1 MAVSLIS
8 MNKDEAQVAEG
19 VTTYRRAEI
28 EEQLSKLKQDVEI
41 ETGLVNQY
49 QQDIARLTQET
60 EKAKARLEVNAY
72 KLELF
77 LALKEAFD
85 RDYPVAQAE
94 QPVAE
99 QPATEQPAAEE
110 APAETTSEEEHKD
123 VEE

>member
-28 EEQLSKLKQDVEI
+28 EEQLSKLKQDVETD
-41 ETGLVNQY
+41 TGLINQY

-72 KLELF
+72 KL
-77 LALKEAFD
+77 
-85 RDYPVAQAE
+85 
-94 QPVAE
+94 AE
-99 QPATEQPAAEE
+99 QPATEQPAEE
-110 APAETTSEEEHKD
+110 AHEETASEEEHKD

>member
-28 EEQLSKLKQDVEI
+28 EEQLSKLKQDVETD
-41 ETGLVNQY
+41 TGLVNQY
-49 QQDIARLTQET
+49 QQDIARLTQEI
-60 EKAKARLEVNAY
+60 EKARARLEVNAY

-99 QPATEQPAAEE
+99 QPATEQSAEE
-110 APAETTSEEEHKD
+110 APADTTSEEEHKD